1 MSAILPILI
10 LSAEESIPPGFLA
23 IIGMS
28 IVFSGLIVL
37 LLIIN
42 LLKFV
47 IFKVQQIIQNRK
59 ESKQQWKSDQSK
71 KISNEV
77 TVAIAMAL
85 NQHMKKYLDEQ
96 EYIITLK
103 KYTKSM
109 TPWAL
114 DGRGR
119 INKSF
124 KRSWR

>member
-1 MSAILPILI
+1 MTGILTNTI
-10 LSAEESIPPGFLA
+10 LSVEASTPPGFLA
-23 IIGMS
+23 VIGMS
-28 IVFSGLIVL
+28 IVFIGLIVL

-47 IFKVQQIIQNRK
+47 IFKVQYFIQTRK
-59 ESKQQWKSDQSK
+59 ESSEQKMGESGK

-77 TVAIAMAL
+77 AVAIALAL
-85 NQHMKKYLDEQ
+85 NQHMKKYQDEQ

-114 DGRGR
+114 DSRGR